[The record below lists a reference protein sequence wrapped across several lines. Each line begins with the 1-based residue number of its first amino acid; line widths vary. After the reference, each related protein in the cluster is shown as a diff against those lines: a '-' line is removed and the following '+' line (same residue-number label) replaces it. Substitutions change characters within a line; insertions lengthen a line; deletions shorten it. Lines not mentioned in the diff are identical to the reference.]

1 MLSSKSYPTVPR
13 ENRAI
18 WEIKD
23 PEGRVVAEHVR
34 EDHPDAKKVRWRLP
48 GGSFSDGL
56 KGRKLETL
64 PLYGAHELAEWSEER
79 PVAVV
84 EGEKAADALNGSG
97 IIFALGTVTGASATP
112 GPEAL
117 EVLRDREVI
126 LWPDGDDPGHN
137 HMRRVAERLQGVAA
151 SVAVYDWPDA
161 PDDVKGP
168 DAADHP
174 AVIGGSKKALGIL
187 LDDLLGAP
195 RWEPKQP
202 EGPPKNGSR
211 PRTVTAEELMAMELP
226 PVRWAV
232 PDILPDGVSLLVGR
246 PKMGK
251 SWLAFGLAIAVA
263 SGGYAL
269 GKKPVERGEV
279 LYLALEDNDRRL
291 QRRLR
296 KMLNG
301 NQVPAGLT
309 LATDWPRLDEGGVED
324 LDGWLKGHPECRL
337 VILDTLKAIR
347 SRRGGNRN
355 AYDVDYESVE
365 PLVKL
370 AGKHNVAVLVVHHT
384 RKLAAADPW
393 DEINSSTGLT
403 GGVDGALMLRG
414 DRGEQD
420 ATLYVDGRDI
430 EEQGELALKWD
441 PERASWTLLGDAGR
455 YRISEEKRRIIELL
469 EGTDEPMGPKAIH
482 EAAGLPYG
490 SVRVLLP
497 EMVREDLIDSHDRGK
512 YTSINTV
519 NNVNNGNGTNIVNN
533 SLGQGKG
540 DIVNAS
546 PQEPLTTGGG
556 ESPIS
561 NGYSR
566 IVNDVN
572 GVNGVPHT
580 QPSEE
585 GGRDREDDD
594 PVTAFLN
601 DPPRDLVGQL
611 DKCRE
616 NERLIKPTCSAIAFE
631 VYRTASR
638 WAEVEPVLRRYLG
651 EVGA

>member
-1 MLSSKSYPTVPR
+1 MSSKSYLTVPR

-34 EDHPDAKKVRWRLP
+34 EDQGPDAKKVRWRLP

-117 EVLRDREVI
+117 EILRGREVI
-126 LWPDGDDPGHN
+126 LWTDADELGRK
-137 HMRRVAERLQGVAA
+137 HMRRVAERLEGVAEL
-151 SVAVYDWPDA
+151 VRWYDWPEAKEKD
-161 PDDVKGP
+161 

-174 AVIGGSKKALGIL
+174 AVIGGNKKALGSL
-187 LDDLLGAP
+187 LNDLLGAS
-195 RWEPKQP
+195 RWEPKKP
-202 EGPPKNGSR
+202 EGPPKNGHR
-211 PRTVTAEELMAMELP
+211 PRLVTAKELMAMDLP

-301 NQVPAGLT
+301 DRVPDGLT

-370 AGKHNVAVLVVHHT
+370 AGEHNVAVLVVHHT

-455 YRISEEKRRIIELL
+455 YRISEEQRRIIELL
-469 EGTDEPMGPKAIH
+469 DGTDEPMGPKAIH

-497 EMVREDLIDSHDRGK
+497 QMVREGLIDSHDRGK
-512 YTSINTV
+512 YTSINIV
-519 NNVNNGNGTNIVNN
+519 NNLNNGNGTNIANN

-546 PQEPLTTGGG
+546 PQEPLTTRGG

-561 NGYSR
+561 NGDSR

-585 GGRDREDDD
+585 GGRDREDGD
-594 PVTAFLN
+594 PVIALLENPSGWLAT
-601 DPPRDLVGQL
+601 QL
-611 DKCRE
+611 AKCRE
-616 NERLIKPTCSAIAFE
+616 NERLIKPTCSTIAFE